1 MQHIQSQDNISM
13 EQSVFFDQVQGR
25 DVTSVWR
32 DLARENISV
41 GESYLSQACIGKIF
55 YSPS

>member
-1 MQHIQSQDNISM
+1 M
-13 EQSVFFDQVQGR
+13 EQGGFFDQVQGR

-32 DLARENISV
+32 DLAREDISV